1 MKMNTIL
8 PFLIPLV
15 VVGALITYNEMN
27 DNALLA
33 MLNNNNNPQT
43 QNITEKEY
51 QGIEAEGNQQAEATL
66 EETNIVTNEAIINV
80 NADSTQNQNSE
91 FITELIESQATTAQ
105 KSYNC
110 GSKGCFETAFSNCNS
125 AIGIDEILEPYS
137 QKTQYKIIGIGN
149 MGCKVKTT
157 FEVSFFPDWEGKSIT
172 CELDNSLSITEAA
185 GLIYQPNGSENLNCQ
200 GELLPELKKY
210 GY

>member
-91 FITELIESQATTAQ
+91 FITELIESQATTEVLN
-105 KSYNC
+105 KC
-110 GSKGCFETAFSNCNS
+110 CAFSNS
-125 AIGIDEILEPYS
+125 PIS
-137 QKTQYKIIGIGN
+137 
-149 MGCKVKTT
+149 
-157 FEVSFFPDWEGKSIT
+157 S
-172 CELDNSLSITEAA
+172 
-185 GLIYQPNGSENLNCQ
+185 
-200 GELLPELKKY
+200 
-210 GY
+210 